1 AEPQIPRDAQVG
13 RLIPASLSSRPSA
26 PVDVQRFTQKSACFR
41 CRRHQSV
48 LSSSFHLTKYLSMKR
63 LPSLFALALLGTVAC
78 AETPAP
84 GAAPAPAAP
93 ANPPAAATPPAA
105 GATPPA
111 AGAGAAAKKPFS
123 TAEIQKLKDFGEAL
137 EFNLKMGEKAKWKG
151 KDDKELA
158 DM

>member
-48 LSSSFHLTKYLSMKR
+48 LSSSFHLTKNLSMKR

-93 ANPPAAATPPAA
+93 ATPPVA

-111 AGAGAAAKKPFS
+111 TGAGAAAKKPFS
-123 TAEIQKLKDFGEAL
+123 TAEIQKIKDFGEAL

-151 KDDKELA
+151 KDD
-158 DM
+158 